1 MAEIPPQLLPPT
13 DAPKSSLSSIDQI
26 YDKRAAAYRDR
37 MAALTA
43 LPPSFP
49 SSLSSAHRTPR
60 PRTAS
65 NESWLTG
72 GASSR
77 QAGWLTPGGDS
88 IALNQHYGGAAP
100 SFMTAA
106 ESLAPP
112 THAHSHRPKKAGA
125 LGSIRSASGVSAKA
139 GSISLGTASQS
150 LQAPAPRAGSTNMR
164 LKSTAPAPIADVI
177 STRYAG
183 MSPPP
188 NVPQPPRLDP
198 SSPYVSIFS
207 HRYSGQPHDGDDSDD
222 EEQTS
227 TALTV
232 VENDWRATR
241 GIPADEGFERKGR
254 WGQFKGAIGK
264 VGHRKA

>member
-1 MAEIPPQLLPPT
+1 V
-13 DAPKSSLSSIDQI
+13 
-26 YDKRAAAYRDR
+26 
-37 MAALTA
+37 
-43 LPPSFP
+43 
-49 SSLSSAHRTPR
+49 
-60 PRTAS
+60 
-65 NESWLTG
+65 
-72 GASSR
+72 
-77 QAGWLTPGGDS
+77 
-88 IALNQHYGGAAP
+88 
-100 SFMTAA
+100 
-106 ESLAPP
+106 
-112 THAHSHRPKKAGA
+112 
-125 LGSIRSASGVSAKA
+125 GSIHSTSVGSAKA

-150 LQAPAPRAGSTNMR
+150 LQSSLPPERAGSTATR
-164 LKSTAPAPIADVI
+164 PKSTAPAPIADVI

-207 HRYSGQPHDGDDSDD
+207 HRYSGQPLDGDDSDD

-232 VENDWRATR
+232 VENDWRGTR
-241 GIPADEGFERKGR
+241 GVPSDEGFERKGR